1 MQPLYSLH
9 LSTAKTWRGGENQ
22 IFLLASGLAL
32 RDNKV
37 LVVAPPGSPLLERCI
52 EAKIPTHA
60 LKIREVDP
68 FGLVKL
74 MKLLRRERPQILHL
88 HDGHAVLPG
97 QLAARTL
104 SPAKTKVV
112 AHRRTVF
119 KMRSK
124 WKYAG
129 RVNRVVAISKAAK
142 ECVIAAGIA
151 PERVSVVYSGL
162 EFSPANQSGL
172 LRAAGASLRETLKL
186 APETQLIVHAA
197 ALTKEKRHVDM
208 LHALA
213 IVRQTLKD
221 KSSVNVQLALAGSGV
236 EEQNLRELAR
246 TLGLADCVHFLG
258 FLRDVT
264 PLWGAGCMALYASEA
279 EGLCTALI
287 EAQAACLP
295 AIVTRAG
302 GMVEVVEEGI
312 TGRCVDIGDRNALA
326 ERMIELLTND
336 VLRKAMGL
344 AARERARRLF
354 SADAMVDGMDRV
366 YRELWA

>member
-1 MQPLYSLH
+1 MQPLYSIH

-22 IFLLASGLAL
+22 IFLLASGLAM
-32 RDNKV
+32 RDHRV

-60 LKIREVDP
+60 LKVREVDP

-74 MKLLRRERPQILHL
+74 MKLIRRERPQILHL

-97 QLAARTL
+97 QLAARML
-104 SPAKTKVV
+104 PASKTKVV

-119 KMRSK
+119 PLRSK

-129 RVNRVVAISKAAK
+129 RVNRVVAISQAAK
-142 ECVIAAGIA
+142 DCVVAAGIA
-151 PERVSVVYSGL
+151 PDRVRVVFSGL
-162 EFSPANQSGL
+162 EFPPANQSGL

-186 APETQLIVHAA
+186 TSETQLIVHAG
-197 ALTKEKRHVDM
+197 ALTAEKRHADM

-213 IVRQTLKD
+213 LVRSKMKD
-221 KSSVNVQLALAGSGV
+221 KSSLNVQLALAGSGV

-246 TLGLADCVHFLG
+246 SLGIADCVHFLG
-258 FLRDVT
+258 FLRDVN

-287 EAQAACLP
+287 EAQAAGLP
-295 AIVTRAG
+295 AVVTRAG
-302 GMVEVVEEGI
+302 GMVEVVEEGT
-312 TGRCVDIGDRNALA
+312 TGRTVDIGDRNALA
-326 ERMIELLTND
+326 ERMTELLLND
-336 VLRKAMGL
+336 LSRKAMGL

-354 SADAMVDGMDRV
+354 SADAMVAGIEGV
-366 YRELWA
+366 YEELWA

>member
-1 MQPLYSLH
+1 MQPLYSIH

-22 IFLLASGLAL
+22 IFLLAGGLAL
-32 RDNKV
+32 RDHPV

-60 LKIREVDP
+60 LKVREVDP

-74 MKLLRRERPQILHL
+74 MNLLRRERPQILHL

-104 SPAKTKVV
+104 PVSKTKVV

-119 KMRSK
+119 KMRGK
-124 WKYAG
+124 WKYSG
-129 RVNRVVAISKAAK
+129 RVNRVVAISKAARD
-142 ECVIAAGIA
+142 CVTDAGIPA
-151 PERVSVVYSGL
+151 ERVRVVYSGL
-162 EFSPANQSGL
+162 EFPPANQSGL
-172 LRAAGASLRETLKL
+172 MRAAGASLRETLKL
-186 APETQLIVHAA
+186 SPETLLVVNAA
-197 ALTKEKRHVDM
+197 ALTAEKRHADM

-246 TLGLADCVHFLG
+246 TLGLTESVHFLG
-258 FLRDVT
+258 FLRDVN
-264 PLWGAGCMALYASEA
+264 PLWGAGCMAIYASEA

-287 EAQAACLP
+287 EAQAAALP

-302 GMVEVVEEGI
+302 GMVEVVEEGT
-312 TGRCVDIGDRNALA
+312 TGRIVNIGDRNALA
-326 ERMIELLTND
+326 ERMIELLSND

-344 AARERARRLF
+344 AGRERARRLF
-354 SADAMVDGMDRV
+354 SADAMVNGIEHV